1 MNLRITRTF
10 QYFLVQAMVYLL
22 ILNYISLQNFTL
34 FYILAINESIIEF
47 MSDVNR
53 ISSINSFLN
62 FVTEVIP

>member
-47 MSDVNR
+47 MSDVKR

>member
-47 MSDVNR
+47 MSDVKS